1 MKGGEPM
8 GRRRFC
14 VMIMILLLILLL
26 PLQAGAAGN
35 SDTPLTDFEYT
46 LQPDGR
52 VLLTK
57 YTGSSQR
64 VTVPDA
70 YTVEGVNRP
79 VVLAS
84 KGVFVKN
91 STVTD
96 ITLRPGVKFYNNSM
110 SYLFVECSELRTVR
124 MAGVDTSTV
133 TDMSYMFYGCEKLH
147 TIEGYEAWDT
157 RSLKTIFYM
166 FCYTSSLK
174 KVDLSRWDLSALMNS
189 GWCFQKCGAH
199 TILLPDN
206 LAVISAGFLN
216 HADDWYGSTFTVPAG
231 VKQIGYAHT
240 MYDFGTQSFTQFQV
254 AEGNS
259 GYKSVDGILYSA
271 DGKQMLAIPR
281 AKVFEEN
288 TYVIPEGVEFMGELS
303 FSRNYNV
310 RKVILPDSYRLAY
323 IPLRDPD
330 YILYEDIGNINAGL
344 NLHLAI
350 YRYTGVTE
358 YEVKPSNPNYQSRDG
373 VIYSKDMTRLLAVPT
388 GYAQKLQIPE
398 GVTRWEKD
406 AMWAVDEV
414 LTVHM
419 QNCSGVSI
427 PSTVL
432 FIADDQMA
440 KLNALNKKYGGFAIS
455 VSQDNPFYYVDDSGN
470 LGKRPQLQDM
480 EISLSESI
488 TVYDGAAKMP
498 IPTVKYQGQLL
509 QEGQDYTLEYRDNVN
524 AGTGRI
530 TITAKGVLNGVVECT
545 FVIAPATPTY
555 ETPPPLQ
562 AVYGQLQ
569 GELSLPEG
577 FSWMD
582 PEATVGNTGSN
593 ICQAMYTSSDPNYGT
608 VENIPVT
615 VTVTPRELSSDAI
628 TVRQLH
634 FWLGA
639 VTPKPAVV
647 YNGNTVPE
655 TEYTVSYSSN
665 GFYGKGELTVTD
677 NPGGNYTVEGTA
689 SFWIIPGPVYLIGVL
704 ILLWYLTL
712 GRKEKINAQSKRQ
725 QKIR

>member
-1 MKGGEPM
+1 M
-8 GRRRFC
+8 GSRHFC
-14 VMIMILLLILLL
+14 VVLTILLLILLL
-26 PLQAGAAGN
+26 PLQVSAAGN
-35 SDTPLTDFEYT
+35 SDTPLGDFEHT

-64 VTVPDA
+64 VIVPGA
-70 YTVEGVNRP
+70 YTVDGVSRP

-84 KGVFVKN
+84 KGVFAKN

-96 ITLRPGVKFYNNSM
+96 ITLRPDVAFYNNSM
-110 SYLFVECSELRTVR
+110 GYLFVECGELRTVR
-124 MAGVDTSTV
+124 MTGVDTSMV
-133 TDMSYMFYGCEKLH
+133 TDMSYMFYGCEKLQ

-174 KVDLSRWDLSALMNS
+174 KVDLSRWDLSALLNS
-189 GWCFQKCGAH
+189 GWCFQMSGAN

-216 HADDWYGSTFTVPAG
+216 HADDWNGSTFTVPAG

-240 MYDFGTQSFTQFQV
+240 MYDLGTQSFSQFQV

-259 GYKSVDGILYSA
+259 GYKAVDGILYSA
-271 DGKQMLAIPR
+271 DGKQLLAIPR

-288 TYVIPEGVEFMGELS
+288 TFMVPEGVEFMGELS

-323 IPLRDPD
+323 IPLNDPG

-344 NLHLAI
+344 NLHIAI

-358 YEVKPSNPNYQSRDG
+358 YEVKPSNPHYQSREG
-373 VIYSKDMTRLLAVPT
+373 VIYSKDMTQLLAVPT

-406 AMWAVDEV
+406 AMWAADEA
-414 LTVHM
+414 LNVHM

-427 PSTVL
+427 PSTML
-432 FIADDQMA
+432 FIDDDQID
-440 KLNALNKKYGGFAIS
+440 KLNALNKKYGGFRIS
-455 VSQDNPFYYVDDSGN
+455 VNGDNPFYYVDGN
-470 LGKRPQLQDM
+470 GELGKRPQLQDM

-488 TVYDGAAKMP
+488 TVYDGTVKTP
-498 IPTVKYQGQLL
+498 IPTIKYQEQLL
-509 QEGQDYTLEYRDNVN
+509 QEGQDYTLEYHDNVN

-530 TITAKGVLNGVVECT
+530 TITAKGILNGIVECS
-545 FVIAPATPTY
+545 FVIEPAIPTY
-555 ETPPPLQ
+555 ARPQALQ
-562 AVYGQLQ
+562 AIYGQLQ

-593 ICQAMYTSSDPNYGT
+593 ICQAVYTSPDPNYGA

-615 VTVTPRELSSDAI
+615 VTVAPRVVPSDSI

-639 VTPKPAVV
+639 VTPKPEVI
-647 YNGNTVPE
+647 YNGNIVPE
-655 TEYTVSYSSN
+655 GEYRVSYTGN
-665 GFYGKGELTVTD
+665 RFYGKASLTVTD
-677 NPGGNYTVEGTA
+677 NPGGNYTVDGTA
-689 SFWIIPGPVYLIGVL
+689 SFWIIPGPVYLVGL
-704 ILLWYLTL
+704 MILLWCLTQ
-712 GRKEKINAQSKRQ
+712 GRKKKKADLPKE
-725 QKIR
+725 